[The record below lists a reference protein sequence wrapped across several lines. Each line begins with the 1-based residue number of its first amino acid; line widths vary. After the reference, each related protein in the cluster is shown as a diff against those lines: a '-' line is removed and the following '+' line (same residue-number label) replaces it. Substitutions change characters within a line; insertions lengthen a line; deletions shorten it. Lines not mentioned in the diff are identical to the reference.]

1 MNNLKRLLPYLR
13 PHRRALALG
22 LACAFLT
29 SLLNGAFL
37 YLAKEVLTPM
47 LHSNLPNRLQ
57 QLNYFTGLLL
67 VVALLRVFLDFG
79 QTFLVERSGER
90 VLAHL
95 REDLLRHFLR
105 LPVGFFERRRTGEIM
120 SRLTNDLSVLQSLL
134 TQSIDKALSAPVEV
148 VIYLVAMFA
157 LNWRLSL
164 LVIVILPP
172 ISLIINRSG
181 QRIKRSSNQ
190 VQVQLGSLTAYL
202 QEKVAAMRLIQIF
215 GTAEQ
220 EARRFRAVS
229 QQAYE
234 STMRP
239 IRTQASVAPL
249 IEFIGMCGVTLAL
262 WFGAREVV
270 AGTMAPEDLIT
281 FLYAVYRASLKLRA
295 VAGLNLLFKRAET
308 SATRLFEMLDTQPE
322 VRDAP
327 DAIDLN
333 ARAVEGHLKFENVR
347 FAYAGSDDE
356 ADAPQMSTH
365 AARKADVLHDI
376 SFEIKPGEVVALA
389 GLSGGGKTTIAS
401 LVPRLYD
408 PTAGRVS
415 LDGLDLREVS
425 LQSLRSHIGA
435 VPQETTLFHGTIRD
449 NIAYGRPDASFD
461 EIVAAARQANADDF
475 IRKQS
480 DGYETAI
487 GESGKLLSGGQRQ
500 RIAIARALLRDPK
513 LLILDEA
520 TSSLDPESES
530 LVQDAFATL
539 MKGRT
544 TLIIAHR
551 FSTIQRADR
560 ILVLEA
566 GRIVESGT
574 HEQLLQARGRYF
586 QLHQMQSFAAP
597 EARKVTAS
605 DASEEATAS
614 APHEYSYDGEGST
627 PPLLAGA

>member
-1 MNNLKRLLPYLR
+1 
-13 PHRRALALG
+13 
-22 LACAFLT
+22 
-29 SLLNGAFL
+29 
-37 YLAKEVLTPM
+37 
-47 LHSNLPNRLQ
+47 
-57 QLNYFTGLLL
+57 
-67 VVALLRVFLDFG
+67 
-79 QTFLVERSGER
+79 
-90 VLAHL
+90 
-95 REDLLRHFLR
+95 
-105 LPVGFFERRRTGEIM
+105 
-120 SRLTNDLSVLQSLL
+120 
-134 TQSIDKALSAPVEV
+134 
-148 VIYLVAMFA
+148 
-157 LNWRLSL
+157 
-164 LVIVILPP
+164 
-172 ISLIINRSG
+172 
-181 QRIKRSSNQ
+181 
-190 VQVQLGSLTAYL
+190 
-202 QEKVAAMRLIQIF
+202 
-215 GTAEQ
+215 
-220 EARRFRAVS
+220 
-229 QQAYE
+229 
-234 STMRP
+234 
-239 IRTQASVAPL
+239 
-249 IEFIGMCGVTLAL
+249 
-262 WFGAREVV
+262 
-270 AGTMAPEDLIT
+270 
-281 FLYAVYRASLKLRA
+281 
-295 VAGLNLLFKRAET
+295 
-308 SATRLFEMLDTQPE
+308 
-322 VRDAP
+322 
-327 DAIDLN
+327 
-333 ARAVEGHLKFENVR
+333 
-347 FAYAGSDDE
+347 
-356 ADAPQMSTH
+356 
-365 AARKADVLHDI
+365 LHDI